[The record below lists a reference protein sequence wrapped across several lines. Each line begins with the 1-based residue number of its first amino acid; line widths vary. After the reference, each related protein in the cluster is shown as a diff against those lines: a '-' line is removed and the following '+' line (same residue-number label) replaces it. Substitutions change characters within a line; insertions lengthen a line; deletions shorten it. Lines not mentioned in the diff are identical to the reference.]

1 MDFSAILDKLIT
13 DIAALAKSTVKN
25 YATAAVTDAKQFIQE
40 SEDKLKRWTLLLANK
55 QLTTEDFEWLVMSQ
69 KDLAKMEA
77 LKQSGLAMARID
89 AFRLSMLN
97 LIIDTV
103 FSAVKI

>member
-1 MDFSAILDKLIT
+1 
-13 DIAALAKSTVKN
+13 
-25 YATAAVTDAKQFIQE
+25 
-40 SEDKLKRWTLLLANK
+40 
-55 QLTTEDFEWLVMSQ
+55 
-69 KDLAKMEA
+69 MEA